1 MSTANGE
8 ECKLMHSSPSKKKD
22 LSNGAC
28 PAKEKEASKR
38 KQSFNDVELEID
50 DDIITHLSSRICN
63 KNVTHKI
70 LKINNLI
77 DDQMH
82 DYIANGRASEISESN
97 DESDAHEGVERAHLN
112 LRNGYA
118 GCQHGDESS
127 SNTISNDLPERKA
140 ISSEQVP
147 TYELNKEV
155 QGKSKAKGKGKGKG
169 ELLSD
174 DPHLEEPLAEG
185 HTHFDRIK
193 MMNLLGEN
201 TIVYNSRDDQNNV
214 LFLCYDEKSE
224 QCDVC
229 DRYRKNYMS
238 NMHPS
243 SCVPLR
249 GGAAMKGDAAIN
261 GNAPINGVAA
271 TNGAAAINGTAA
283 IDALSDY
290 FFVLGSTSNSR
301 KYILK
306 QSSLD
311 FLSVRIH
318 IDEKKIGCRKSHDP
332 LTLTANIAVGKGLK
346 LLNMIK
352 TDSELSKQIAELS
365 KGKKVVLLVG
375 DEVIYCNNKI
385 YEKPKNEKEA
395 SNFLKSYN
403 NSKCYS
409 YSSITLI
416 ELETEKIITGIDESI
431 INVYDM
437 DDSVVKKI
445 LDDSS
450 IYFCAGA
457 LKIENTHMHRYIK
470 VIKGNI
476 DSIFGL
482 SLNLLFHLVNF
493 L

>member
-1 MSTANGE
+1 MSTTNGE
-8 ECKLMHSSPSKKKD
+8 ECKLMHNSPSKNNH
-22 LSNGAC
+22 LSNGTC
-28 PAKEKEASKR
+28 SAKEKEPSKR
-38 KQSFNDVELEID
+38 KQSFNDFELEID
-50 DDIITHLSSRICN
+50 DEIITYLSSRTCN
-63 KNVTHKI
+63 NNVTHKI
-70 LKINNLI
+70 LKVKNLI
-77 DDQMH
+77 DDQMY
-82 DYIANGRASEISESN
+82 DYIANGQTSEISESN
-97 DESDAHEGVERAHLN
+97 DESDTHESVEKVHLN
-112 LRNGYA
+112 SRNGYA
-118 GCQHGDESS
+118 GCQNGDESS
-127 SNTISNDLPERKA
+127 CNTLSHDQPEREA
-140 ISSEQVP
+140 ISSEQVS
-147 TYELNKEV
+147 TYKLNKDA
-155 QGKSKAKGKGKGKG
+155 QGESKEKA
-169 ELLSD
+169 ELHSN
-174 DPHLEEPLAEG
+174 G
-185 HTHFDRIK
+185 CTHFNKIK

-201 TIVYNSRDDQNNV
+201 TIVYNTKDYQNNV
-214 LFLCYDEKSE
+214 LFLSYDEKNE

-238 NMHPS
+238 NMYPS
-243 SCVPLR
+243 SCAHLQ
-249 GGAAMKGDAAIN
+249 GGDAIN
-261 GNAPINGVAA
+261 GVPTKNGIATINGTVE
-271 TNGAAAINGTAA
+271 TNGAAPVN
-283 IDALSDY
+283 ALSDY

-306 QSSLD
+306 QSNLD

-332 LTLTANIAVGKGLK
+332 LTLTSNIAVGKGLK

-352 TDSELSKQIAELS
+352 TDSALHKQITDLS

-403 NSKCYS
+403 SNKCYS

-431 INVYDM
+431 VNIHDM

-457 LKIENTHMHRYIK
+457 LKIENTHMHKYIK